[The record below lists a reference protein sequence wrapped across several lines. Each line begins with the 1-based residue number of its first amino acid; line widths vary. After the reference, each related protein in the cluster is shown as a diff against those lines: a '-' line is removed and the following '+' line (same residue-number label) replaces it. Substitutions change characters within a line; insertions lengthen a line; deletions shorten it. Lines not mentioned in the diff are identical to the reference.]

1 MKRLCAPAPS
11 YLMFK
16 GLYFSNAICALLHHV
31 FIRFYSIHLNTCS
44 HVNVY
49 TRTVQSTLKEY
60 MCTIECK
67 IKYMFMHTYVY
78 IYNAH
83 KPLKMI
89 KIT

>member
-44 HVNVY
+44 CVDVY
-49 TRTVQSTLKEY
+49 IKTVQST
-60 MCTIECK
+60 
-67 IKYMFMHTYVY
+67 
-78 IYNAH
+78 
-83 KPLKMI
+83 
-89 KIT
+89 